1 MFSVIL
7 ATLITMQ
14 AAPVELYK
22 FEFAQYGMAEGY
34 VRLSIIPQGDFKW
47 GKDYNAVLTLRNSKN
62 VVLSRTRF
70 TNKGGDFS
78 QEGAAAFVD
87 IPFKVTDFDEHVIT
101 GTISFLVCNKTRC
114 TPQRNVKVQFVV
126 VGEVGC

>member
-14 AAPVELYK
+14 ATPADYK
-22 FEFAQYGMAEGY
+22 FEAAQHGLDEGY
-34 VRLSIIPQGDFKW
+34 VRLSIIPQNGFKW
-47 GKDYNAVLTLRNSKN
+47 GSEYNAVLTLQNSRN

-78 QEGAAAFVD
+78 QEGTTAYVD
-87 IPFKVTDFDEHVIT
+87 IPFKVTDFEEHTIT
-101 GTISFLVCNKTRC
+101 GTISFLVCNDTRC
-114 TPQRNVKVQFVV
+114 TPQRNVRVRFVV